1 LAGNWQEIAPTAPEY
16 AEFKQANLL
25 IPPHLL
31 GSATPSHGGSQRFE
45 SSSALMAKVIGIGM
59 RITEIAVT
67 IVAILARGLGAMIS
81 NRIG

>member
-1 LAGNWQEIAPTAPEY
+1 
-16 AEFKQANLL
+16 
-25 IPPHLL
+25 
-31 GSATPSHGGSQRFE
+31 
-45 SSSALMAKVIGIGM
+45 MAKVIGIGM